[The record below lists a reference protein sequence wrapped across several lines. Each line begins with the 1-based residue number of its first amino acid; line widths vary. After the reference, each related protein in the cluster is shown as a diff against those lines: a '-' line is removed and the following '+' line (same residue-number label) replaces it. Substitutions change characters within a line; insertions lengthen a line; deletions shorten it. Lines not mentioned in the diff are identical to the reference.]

1 MMKKPTAYLALM
13 ALLSIGCTNDE
24 EAREVDVP
32 NGQPAGTIVL
42 TASMGNTDATRGSL
56 DVQTLSFDEGELINV
71 ECTTTGTTTT
81 SSAVYRTGAADESN
95 KNVLT
100 PDGTA
105 LTWPAN
111 SGTVSIHAY
120 YPSTVTSSTT
130 SFSVQADQSA
140 ANNSTYKQSDL
151 MYAEPI
157 DGQAKTASVPLTFHH
172 ALSKIVVNI
181 VGTGSLTA
189 DDLATC
195 EVAVKAC
202 RTATIT
208 NGVATPVADAINAA
222 DYDYITIGT
231 GTTVAGIIVPQTIDG
246 STTAQPLIRVK
257 WNNSVLYLMLKT
269 SKTFAERLKYTYT
282 LSVGSAQEISLI
294 RSEITDWQTVDFVTS
309 M

>member
-1 MMKKPTAYLALM
+1 MMNKPTAYLALM
-13 ALLSIGCTNDE
+13 ALLSISCSNDE
-24 EAREVDVP
+24 DARELPV
-32 NGQPAGTIVL
+32 GQSAGTIVL
-42 TASMGNTDATRGSL
+42 TASMGNTDVTRGSL

-71 ECTTTGTTTT
+71 ESTITGTTTT
-81 SSAVYRTGAADESN
+81 NSAIYRTGAADEEN
-95 KNVLT
+95 KNVLI
-100 PDGTA
+100 PNGTA

-130 SFSVQADQSA
+130 SFSVQTDQSA
-140 ANNSTYKQSDL
+140 ADNSAYKLSDL

-157 DGQAKTASVPLTFHH
+157 NGQAQAATVPLTFHH

-189 DDLATC
+189 EDLADC

-202 RTATIT
+202 RTATIV
-208 NGVATPVADAINAA
+208 NGVATPVADAVNAS
-222 DYDYITIGT
+222 DYDFITIGT
-231 GTTVAGIIVPQTIDG
+231 GTSVAGIIVPQTIDG

-257 WNNSVLYLMLKT
+257 WSNRSLYLKLNT

-282 LSVGSAQEISLI
+282 LAIGSAQEISLI